1 MERRSP
7 ARLVAATLT
16 LLAIAASPAAAAS
29 LPLATGA
36 SAPAGALTSSGDAVA
51 AWNEAGALRASVTPH
66 GGTPSTTSLDDA
78 ALAPAV
84 AADDAGGA
92 FAAWRRAGAV
102 RVAYR
107 PAGGG
112 FGAPQDLGAGDGDPA
127 LAARADGE
135 ALAAWVRGTEVVA
148 AVKRAGAAWSAP
160 EHVAGPF
167 ADAPTVHA
175 GLDGAGDALVV
186 WNDPNGVR
194 AATRAPAAAAWTTET
209 LGQSGGAVRGVQL
222 AAGEGGAVVAWAV
235 RDGNQTTST
244 VRAALR
250 PNGGPFAAPTDLPST
265 VLFDDVPAVGI
276 DDSGDAAVVW
286 PEGYVRADG
295 WAGLVGPIAGAT
307 GRVGQGFGAVRIV
320 SGAHPAK
327 APAVA
332 VGPGGEALVSWQ
344 DWSGGAEFARM
355 PAAGDADAP
364 APVACDAKGNTALP
378 LGVDANGTATLL
390 DLDAGTAG
398 LVQDGAGAGAGDAC
412 GARLR
417 VLGPAFGG
425 RPATATAGQSVALD
439 GLDFIPRFYN
449 PPVLRSEW
457 DFDGDGRYDTS
468 VDGYQA
474 RTTFPRPGRYPVT
487 MRLTWTWPSGAV
499 GSEVHRT
506 VIDVVSATAAPNGRR
521 RAGRRGAARHT
532 PATIGLAALLRRGV
546 PVRIGPVA
554 TSRGHA
560 ARSAPHATVIELV
573 ARGRVVARRA
583 VPKRA
588 TRVTVRPR
596 SRRALRARSVQVRAR
611 SGRRVLWR
619 ETVAIARG

>member
-1 MERRSP
+1 MERRSL
-7 ARLVAATLT
+7 ARLAAATLT
-16 LLAIAASPAAAAS
+16 LVAAGASPARATS
-29 LPLATGA
+29 LPLGSAA
-36 SAPAGALTSSGDAVA
+36 SAPAGALTSTGDAVA
-51 AWNEAGALRASVTPH
+51 AWNESGALRASVTPR
-66 GGTPSTTSLDDA
+66 GGAPTTTTVDDA

-92 FAAWRRAGAV
+92 FAAWRRGSTV

-107 PAGGG
+107 PAGGA

-127 LAARADGE
+127 LAARGDGE
-135 ALAAWVRGTEVVA
+135 ALAAWARGTEIVA
-148 AVKRAGAAWSAP
+148 AVKRAGAGWGAP

-175 GLDGAGDALVV
+175 GLDGAGDGIVV
-186 WNDPNGVR
+186 WNDANGVR
-194 AATRAPAAAAWTTET
+194 AATRAAAAAGWTTET

-222 AAGEGGAVVAWAV
+222 ASGEGGAVVAWAE
-235 RDGNQTTST
+235 RTGDQTTST

-250 PNGGPFAAPTDLPST
+250 APGGSFSTPSDLPST
-265 VLFDDVPAVGI
+265 VLFEDVPAVGI
-276 DDSGDAAVVW
+276 DDAGDAAVVW
-286 PEGYVRADG
+286 PEGFVRADG

-332 VGPGGEALVSWQ
+332 VAPGGDALVSWQ
-344 DWSGGAEFARM
+344 DWSGGAESARL
-355 PAAGDADAP
+355 PAAGEP
-364 APVACDAKGNTALP
+364 GPPTPVACGGRGNTALP
-378 LGVDANGTATLL
+378 LGLDAQGTATLL
-390 DLDAGTAG
+390 TLDAGVIG
-398 LVQDGAGAGAGDAC
+398 LVQDATGDDAPC

-417 VLGPAFGG
+417 VLGPSFGG

-439 GLDFIPRFYN
+439 GLDFIPCFYN

-457 DFDGDGRYDTS
+457 DFDGDGRYDTA

-506 VIDVVSATAAPNGRR
+506 VIDVVPAGGRLM
-521 RAGRRGAARHT
+521 AKRGAAARVARHAPRT
-532 PATIGLAALLRRGV
+532 VGLAALMRRGLT
-546 PVRIGPVA
+546 VRVGPVA
-554 TSRGHA
+554 STARHTRA
-560 ARSAPHATVIELV
+560 ARATVVELV
-573 ARGRVVARRA
+573 SAGRVIARRT
-583 VPKRA
+583 VPA
-588 TRVTVRPR
+588 HASRVTVRPR
-596 SRRALRARSVQVRAR
+596 SRRAVRGSRLQVRGR
-611 SGRRVLWR
+611 SGRRLVWR
-619 ETVAIARG
+619 EVVALRR